1 MEPEAEQAADV
12 ALEAPVAAADV
23 DLVVLAAVDLV
34 VLADGRVVPADAQVA
49 AVAATK
55 ALICTRM

>member
-23 DLVVLAAVDLV
+23 DLVDLV

>member
-1 MEPEAEQAADV
+1 VEPEAEQAADV
-12 ALEAPVAAADV
+12 ALEAPVAA
-23 DLVVLAAVDLV
+23 AAVDLV